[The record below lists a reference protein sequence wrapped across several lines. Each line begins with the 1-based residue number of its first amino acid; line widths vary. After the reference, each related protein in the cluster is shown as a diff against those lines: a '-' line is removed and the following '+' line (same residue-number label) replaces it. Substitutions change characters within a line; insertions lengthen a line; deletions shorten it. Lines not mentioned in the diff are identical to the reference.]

1 VSAVA
6 DLWRVYDEMA
16 PFYAAFAS
24 DSPYNAHYDRPSM
37 LELCGDV
44 RGLRVLDAACGP
56 GLYAEELVAR
66 DAEVVAFDASLP
78 MVQLARE
85 RLGEQTMVHQLE
97 LGQPLPFEDGAFDL
111 ILCALAIHYVADRR
125 AALVELHRVLD
136 DGGALVLS
144 TQHPTQDWL
153 RKGGS
158 YFDVTVEHDVWRPDS
173 GGWSVSYWRE
183 PLSSL
188 TDACA
193 DAGFL
198 IERLV
203 EPRPVESML
212 DRWPDDYEK
221 LVKEPGF
228 LNLRLVKR

>member
-1 VSAVA
+1 
-6 DLWRVYDEMA
+6 MA
-16 PFYAAFAS
+16 PWYAAFAS

-44 RGLRVLDAACGP
+44 EGRRVLDAACGP
-56 GLYAEELVAR
+56 GLYAEELVRRGAH
-66 DAEVVAFDASLP
+66 VTGFDASRP
-78 MVQLARE
+78 MVELARE
-85 RLGEQTMVHQLE
+85 RLGEATPVHQLQ
-97 LGQPLPFEDGAFDL
+97 LGEPLPFDDGSFDL
-111 ILCALAIHYVADRR
+111 VVCALAIHYLPDRT
-125 AALVELHRVLD
+125 AALRELHRVLH
-136 DGGALVLS
+136 GKGALVLS

-158 YFDVTVEHDVWRPDS
+158 YFDVTVEHDIWRPDS
-173 GGWSVSYWRE
+173 GGWAVSYWRE

-188 TDACA
+188 TDACV

-203 EPRPVESML
+203 EPRPAESML
-212 DRWPDDYEK
+212 ERWPHDYEK
-221 LVKEPGF
+221 LRKEPGF

>member
-1 VSAVA
+1 VA
-6 DLWRVYDEMA
+6 ELWKVYDEMA
-16 PFYAAFAS
+16 PWYAAFAS

-37 LELCGDV
+37 LELLGDV
-44 RGLRVLDAACGP
+44 DGLRVLDAACGP
-56 GLYAEELVAR
+56 GLYAEELVR
-66 DAEVVAFDASLP
+66 RGGQVTCFDASAP

-85 RLGEQTMVHQLE
+85 RLGERTVVHQLQ
-97 LGQPLPFEDGAFDL
+97 LGEPLPFEDRSFDL
-111 ILCALAIHYVADRR
+111 VVCALAIHYVADRA
-125 AALVELHRVLD
+125 AALRELHRVLD
-136 DGGALVLS
+136 DRGALVLS

-158 YFDVTVEHDVWRPDS
+158 YFDVAVEHDVWRPDS
-173 GGWSVSYWRE
+173 GGWAVSYWRE

-203 EPRPVESML
+203 EPRPAESML
-212 DRWPDDYEK
+212 ERWPHDYEH
-221 LVKEPGF
+221 LRKEPGF